1 MENWRVDLFCNSV
14 NSNRFQSSQIGVF
27 VWPKNIQGTQYTIL
41 QQVIHFSRI
50 FPPNYL
56 GSCRIFSN
64 GGNDCAN
71 ILASNFGTIENRI
84 QILLNNIRLIGRRQ
98 RSQP

>member
-14 NSNRFQSSQIGVF
+14 NSNRLQSSQIGVF
-27 VWPKNIQGTQYTIL
+27 VWPKNIQGTQYTI
-41 QQVIHFSRI
+41 IHFSRI
-50 FPPNYL
+50 FPPIYL

-84 QILLNNIRLIGRRQ
+84 QILLNNIMLIERKN
-98 RSQP
+98 